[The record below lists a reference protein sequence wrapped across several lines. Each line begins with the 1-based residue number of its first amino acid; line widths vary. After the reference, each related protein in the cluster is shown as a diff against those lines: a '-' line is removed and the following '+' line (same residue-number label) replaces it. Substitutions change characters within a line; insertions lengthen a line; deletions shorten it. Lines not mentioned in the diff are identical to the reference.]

1 MDGDT
6 FSHQICCRFLI
17 TANSVVSPHRPSV
30 LSKINNLSACS
41 NFIFMALLILTLG
54 KCTRQLLAEVVR
66 RCEGGWGWG
75 CAGAGESQ
83 LMSFFICYNCFGL
96 RNT

>member
-17 TANSVVSPHRPSV
+17 TANSVVSRPSPGV

-66 RCEGGWGWG
+66 RCEGGLGWG
-75 CAGAGESQ
+75 VTVDVFLYLLQ
-83 LMSFFICYNCFGL
+83 LL
-96 RNT
+96 RVEKHLKFSA

>member
-1 MDGDT
+1 MDGDI
-6 FSHQICCRFLI
+6 FSHQICSRFLI
-17 TANSVVSPHRPSV
+17 PANSVVSPHRHSV

-41 NFIFMALLILTLG
+41 NFIFMAPLLLTLG
-54 KCTRQLLAEVVR
+54 KCRRQILAEVVR
-66 RCEGGWGWG
+66 RCEGGW
-75 CAGAGESQ
+75 AGAGESQ